1 VIPPTPLRIRF
12 SCGGELVVPA
22 PIGADARGAASDT
35 FALDPLPNGVFG
47 LVLDSVV
54 ESLMV
59 VVFPFHVDLVET
71 CRSTLG
77 LLAFVARLA

>member
-1 VIPPTPLRIRF
+1 MIPPTPLRIRF
-12 SCGGELVVPA
+12 SGGGELVVPA
-22 PIGADARGAASDT
+22 PIGADARGAASDA
-35 FALDPLPNGVFG
+35 FALDPLPYSVFG

-54 ESLMV
+54 ESLAV
-59 VVFPFHVDLVET
+59 VFFPFHVDLVET